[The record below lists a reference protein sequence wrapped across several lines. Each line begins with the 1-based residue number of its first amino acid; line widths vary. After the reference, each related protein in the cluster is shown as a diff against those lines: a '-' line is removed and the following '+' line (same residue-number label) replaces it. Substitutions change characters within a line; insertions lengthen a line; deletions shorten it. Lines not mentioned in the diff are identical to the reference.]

1 MEQNFEELTDHLLT
15 WYEEN
20 KRDLPWRREP
30 SAYHVWVS
38 EIMLQQTRVEA
49 VKGYYDR
56 FLARFNGNMIGI
68 CYSECVRRRLPS
80 GRFDR
85 PVELLVTERYL
96 RRTTE

>member
-1 MEQNFEELTDHLLT
+1 MKQNFEELTDHLLT

-56 FLARFNGNMIGI
+56 FLSRFRGDTVGI
-68 CYSECVRRRLPS
+68 CYECCMQKQLPR

-85 PVELLVTERYL
+85 RANIVVTEKRVISNG
-96 RRTTE
+96 